1 MRIFVTGA
9 SGFVGSAVVREFVSA
24 GFDVVGLARSE
35 AAAKVVADARA
46 QVFRGDLERPDSLR
60 PAAAAADAVL
70 HTGFVH
76 DFSKFKAYCELDR
89 EVIKALGSAL
99 AGSKCPLIITS
110 AIGVLPTGATV
121 TEETMPLTPNPNP
134 RAATEEAARELLDR
148 GVNVSVVRLP
158 PSTHG
163 QGDHGFVPMLIDIAR
178 KNGAAAYVE
187 GGQNRWS
194 AVHRDDAAKVYRLA
208 VERHSPGAYYHAV
221 AEEGV
226 PFHSIAEVIGRRLQ
240 LPVMSQTREEAAVH
254 FGFLAHFAA
263 SNITASSV
271 LTQARLD
278 WKPSLPSLLA
288 DLDQPHYF

>member
-9 SGFVGSAVVREFVSA
+9 SGFVGSAVVRELISA
-24 GFDVVGLARSE
+24 GFEVVGLARTE
-35 AAAKVVADARA
+35 AAAKAVADARA

-60 PAAAAADAVL
+60 RAAAEADAVL
-70 HTGFVH
+70 HVGFVH
-76 DFSKFKAYCELDR
+76 DFSNFKACCELDR
-89 EVIKALGSAL
+89 EVIATLGSAL
-99 AGSKCPLIITS
+99 TGSKRPLIITS

-121 TEETMPLTPNPNP
+121 TEETMPLSPSPNP
-134 RAATEEAARELLDR
+134 RAATEEAARALLDR

-178 KNGAAAYVE
+178 KRGAAAYVDD
-187 GGQNRWS
+187 GQNRWS

-208 VERHSPGAYYHAV
+208 IERNSPGAYYHAI
-221 AEEGV
+221 AEDGV
-226 PFHSIAEVIGRRLQ
+226 PFRRIAEVIGRRLQ
-240 LPVMSQTREEAAVH
+240 LPIISKTREDAAVH

-263 SNITASSV
+263 SSITASSA
-271 LTQARLD
+271 LTQAQLD

-288 DLDQPHYF
+288 DLDQPYYF